1 MNVIPHLTFRSRAR
15 ARGPTPTLVTAQLP
29 GVTLRCC
36 ARPVGPARNPV
47 CCGDPAAA
55 PLQPLLTLRPLLR
68 SVQSSGSR
76 SRRTSCC
83 QYASCTPVRQ
93 LLGSLPPHMPPMMTR
108 ELGTHTHTWGGRGH
122 IARQEG
128 AHLSL
133 TSPIHTHKHGEGG
146 GTRSHRKRNSPSG
159 IPNPR
164 EQNHDSGR
172 RRLEAISS
180 PFVEAAVRR
189 SKRLLRRLACY
200 ATFVRAFLRARHWFS
215 L

>member
-1 MNVIPHLTFRSRAR
+1 MSARRSFAYGINDILSHSSQVRNECHSSFD
-15 ARGPTPTLVTAQLP
+15 LP
-29 GVTLRCC
+29 FAGKS
-36 ARPVGPARNPV
+36 P
-47 CCGDPAAA
+47 
-55 PLQPLLTLRPLLR
+55 
-68 SVQSSGSR
+68 QS
-76 SRRTSCC
+76 
-83 QYASCTPVRQ
+83 
-93 LLGSLPPHMPPMMTR
+93 
-108 ELGTHTHTWGGRGH
+108 HTHTGHCATAWRHASLRYTHRNMGRDRGH